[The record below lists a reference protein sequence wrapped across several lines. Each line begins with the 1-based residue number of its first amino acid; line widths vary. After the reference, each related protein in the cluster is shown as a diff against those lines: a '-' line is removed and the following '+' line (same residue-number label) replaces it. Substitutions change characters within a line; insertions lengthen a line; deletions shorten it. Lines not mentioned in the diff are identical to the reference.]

1 MWFKANE
8 QRSDLREKNL
18 GIFLSPESNQC
29 SAPIPSHHVPVPDT
43 LGLENVA
50 ALEATLFW
58 IPRGVQQPKAVG
70 GDRIEEILA
79 LLSYPGNQI
88 FRAKVSGSPLCVASA
103 SHFDLPQ

>member
-8 QRSDLREKNL
+8 QRSD
-18 GIFLSPESNQC
+18 FLSPESNQC

-88 FRAKVSGSPLCVASA
+88 FRISPVNVLFCCILNPSWDRETGIP
-103 SHFDLPQ
+103 SFLS